1 METILKVQNVTIIYK
16 LGDFKDIG
24 IKEWAM
30 RKLKGTYRVQ
40 RFKAVEN
47 VSFELF
53 RGDML
58 GIVGSNGVGKS
69 TLLKAITGIMAP
81 TEGYV
86 DAKGTIAALLELASG
101 FDGDLTVK
109 ENAYLRGAMLG
120 YTRPFM
126 NGVYDSIISF
136 AELENF
142 QDRPFKQLSSGMKA
156 RLAFSCLI

>member
-58 GIVGSNGVGKS
+58 GIVGSNGAGKS
-69 TLLKAITGIMAP
+69 T
-81 TEGYV
+81 
-86 DAKGTIAALLELASG
+86 
-101 FDGDLTVK
+101 
-109 ENAYLRGAMLG
+109 
-120 YTRPFM
+120 
-126 NGVYDSIISF
+126 
-136 AELENF
+136 
-142 QDRPFKQLSSGMKA
+142 
-156 RLAFSCLI
+156 